1 MSVMQTNAVAYDWP
15 LILAY
20 HSVSSYRRDGLAV
33 RTADFADQMAWLQQH
48 GYHAVTLGEFAT
60 QQFERRERIVIITFD
75 DGYAD
80 NYREAWPV
88 LKRYGYV
95 ATIFL
100 VADYVDTDQ
109 IFPWDQPKIATPAE
123 RSHFGV
129 LSWAQVQEMAA
140 TGIEF
145 GSHTSTHPELTQIP
159 LAQRRDEIVRSRR
172 DLQAKLGTEVATF
185 CYPRGKLDEETIQLV
200 AEAGY
205 RCAVVSPKRAGIPL
219 NPYTLRRI
227 GIYYSTN
234 RWLFRLK
241 ATPLVRLHYERWLG
255 LRGKR

>member
-1 MSVMQTNAVAYDWP
+1 MQTNGVAYDWP

-33 RTADFADQMAWLQQH
+33 RTADFAEQMAWLQRR
-48 GYHAVTLGEFAT
+48 GYHAVTLVDFAT
-60 QQFERRERIVIITFD
+60 QHFEPGERIVIITFD

-88 LKRYGYV
+88 LKRHGYV

-109 IFPWDQPKIATPAE
+109 VFPWDQPKINMLARRE
-123 RSHFGV
+123 HFGV
-129 LSWAQVQEMAA
+129 LRWAQVQEMAA
-140 TGIEF
+140 AGIEF
-145 GSHTSTHPELTQIP
+145 GSHTCTHPELTQIP
-159 LAQRRDEIVRSRR
+159 LAQRRDEIVRSRH
-172 DLQAKLGTEVATF
+172 DLQAKLGTEVASF
-185 CYPRGKLDEETIQLV
+185 CYPRGKLDEATIQLV
-200 AEAGY
+200 SEAGY
-205 RCAVVSPKRAGIPL
+205 RCGVVSPKRAGIPL
-219 NPYTLRRI
+219 NRYTLRRI
-227 GIYYSTN
+227 GIYYPTS

-241 ATPLVRLHYERWLG
+241 ATPWMRRNYERLLW